1 VKIVSVKAG
10 LPAPEL
16 KVSEWVQ
23 GGPIT
28 LKDYQGKVIV
38 VEVFQVNCPGCFI
51 YGIPEAI
58 DTFQKYKN
66 NDVVVLGLATAFE
79 DFDKNTLENLKL
91 LLKENKVIGE
101 TLTTLTYQNKLLNE
115 GKLSYS
121 IPFPVGMD
129 MLVKEKLPIE
139 EKRIMEFVNA
149 NVPDF
154 DLYHQKDKEQIISR
168 VKSYLETKPYS
179 PLTFEE
185 YSLRGTPSTM
195 FIDKKGILR
204 ETTFGSTG
212 LMATTVEK
220 LLSE

>member
-1 VKIVSVKAG
+1 MKFVTVKAG
-10 LPAPEL
+10 LPAPDL

-23 GGPIT
+23 GGPIN
-28 LKDYQGKVIV
+28 LKDYRGKVVV

-79 DFDKNTLENLKL
+79 DFEKNTLENLKL

-101 TLTTLTYQNKLLNE
+101 TLTTLTYQSKLLNE

-129 MLVKEKLPIE
+129 MLLKEKLPIE

-185 YSLRGTPSTM
+185 YSLRGTPSSM

>member
-1 VKIVSVKAG
+1 VTVKAG
-10 LPAPEL
+10 SPAPEL

-23 GGPIT
+23 GGPIS

-58 DTFQKYKN
+58 DTYQKYKN
-66 NDVVVLGLATAFE
+66 NGVEVLGLATAFE

-91 LLKENKVIGE
+91 LLQESKVIGE
-101 TLTTLTYQNKLLNE
+101 TLTTLSYQNKLLNE
-115 GKLSYS
+115 GKLSYN

-129 MLVKEKLPIE
+129 MLLKESLPIE
-139 EKRIMEFVNA
+139 GKRIMEFVNA
-149 NVPDF
+149 NVLDF
-154 DLYHQKDKEQIISR
+154 DLYHQKDKDQIISR

-179 PLTFEE
+179 PMTFEE
-185 YSLRGTPSTM
+185 YSLKGTPSTI
-195 FIDKKGILR
+195 FIDKEGILR
-204 ETTFGSTG
+204 ETAFGSTG

>member
-1 VKIVSVKAG
+1 MTVKAG
-10 LPAPEL
+10 SPAPEL

-23 GGPIT
+23 GGPIS

-58 DTFQKYKN
+58 DTYQKYKN
-66 NDVVVLGLATAFE
+66 NGVEVLGLATAFE

-91 LLKENKVIGE
+91 LLQESKVIGE
-101 TLTTLTYQNKLLNE
+101 TLTTLSYQNKLLNE
-115 GKLSYS
+115 GKLSYNM
-121 IPFPVGMD
+121 PFPVGMD
-129 MLVKEKLPIE
+129 MLQKERLPLE
-139 EKRIMEFVNA
+139 GKRIMEFVNA
-149 NVPDF
+149 NVLDF
-154 DLYHQKDKEQIISR
+154 DLYHQKDKDQIISR

-179 PLTFEE
+179 PVTFEE
-185 YSLRGTPSTM
+185 YSLKGTPSTI

-204 ETTFGSTG
+204 ETAFGSTG

>member
-1 VKIVSVKAG
+1 MKFVTVKAG
-10 LPAPEL
+10 SPAPEL

-23 GGPIT
+23 GGPIS

-38 VEVFQVNCPGCFI
+38 VEVFQVNCPGCFV

-79 DFDKNTLENLKL
+79 DFEKNTLENLKL
-91 LLKENKVIGE
+91 LLNEDKVIGE
-101 TLTTLTYQNKLLNE
+101 TLTTLTYQSKLLND

-154 DLYHQKDKEQIISR
+154 DLYYQKDKEQIISR
-168 VKSYLETKPYS
+168 IKSYLETKPYS

-204 ETTFGSTG
+204 EMTFGSTG

>member
-1 VKIVSVKAG
+1 VTVKAG
-10 LPAPEL
+10 SPAPEL

-23 GGPIT
+23 GGPIS

-58 DTFQKYKN
+58 DTYQKYKN
-66 NDVVVLGLATAFE
+66 NGVEVLGLATAFE

-91 LLKENKVIGE
+91 LLQESKVIGE
-101 TLTTLTYQNKLLNE
+101 TLTTLSYQNKLLNE
-115 GKLSYS
+115 GKLSYN

-129 MLVKEKLPIE
+129 MLLKESLPIE
-139 EKRIMEFVNA
+139 GKRIMEFVNA
-149 NVPDF
+149 NVVDF
-154 DLYHQKDKEQIISR
+154 DLYHQKDKDQIISR

-179 PLTFEE
+179 PVTFEE
-185 YSLRGTPSTM
+185 YSLKGTPTTI
-195 FIDKKGILR
+195 FIDKEGILR
-204 ETTFGSTG
+204 ETAFGSTG

>member
-1 VKIVSVKAG
+1 VTVKAG
-10 LPAPEL
+10 SPAPEL

-23 GGPIT
+23 GGPIS

-58 DTFQKYKN
+58 DTYQKYKN
-66 NDVVVLGLATAFE
+66 NGVEILGLATAFE

-91 LLKENKVIGE
+91 LLQESKVIGE
-101 TLTTLTYQNKLLNE
+101 TLTTLSYQNKLLNE
-115 GKLSYS
+115 GKLSYK

-129 MLVKEKLPIE
+129 MLLKESLPIE
-139 EKRIMEFVNA
+139 GERIMEFVNA
-149 NVPDF
+149 NVLDF
-154 DLYHQKDKEQIISR
+154 DLYHQKDKDQIISR

-179 PLTFEE
+179 PMTFEE
-185 YSLRGTPSTM
+185 YSLKGTPSTI

-204 ETTFGSTG
+204 ETAFGSTG
-212 LMATTVEK
+212 LMSTTVEK

>member
-1 VKIVSVKAG
+1 MTVKAG
-10 LPAPEL
+10 SPAPDL

-23 GGPIT
+23 GGPIS

-51 YGIPEAI
+51 YGLPEAI

-66 NDVVVLGLATAFE
+66 NEVVVLGLATAFE

-101 TLTTLTYQNKLLNE
+101 TLTTLTYQSKLLNE
-115 GKLSYS
+115 GKLLYS

-185 YSLRGTPSTM
+185 YSLRGTPSSI

-212 LMATTVEK
+212 LMATNVEK

>member
-1 VKIVSVKAG
+1 MTVKAG
-10 LPAPEL
+10 SPAPEL

-23 GGPIT
+23 GGPIS
-28 LKDYQGKVIV
+28 LKDYQGKVVV

-58 DTFQKYKN
+58 DTYQKYKN
-66 NDVVVLGLATAFE
+66 NGVVVLGLATAFE

-91 LLKENKVIGE
+91 LLQESKVIGE
-101 TLTTLTYQNKLLNE
+101 TLTTLSYQNKLLNE
-115 GKLSYS
+115 GKLSYN

-129 MLVKEKLPIE
+129 MLLKERLPIE
-139 EKRIMEFVNA
+139 GKRIMEFVNA
-149 NVPDF
+149 NVLDF
-154 DLYHQKDKEQIISR
+154 ELYHRKDKDQIISR

-179 PLTFEE
+179 PVTFEE
-185 YSLRGTPSTM
+185 YSLKGTPSTI

-204 ETTFGSTG
+204 ESAFGSTG

>member
-1 VKIVSVKAG
+1 MTVKAG
-10 LPAPEL
+10 SPAPEL

-23 GGPIT
+23 GGPIS
-28 LKDYQGKVIV
+28 LKDYQGKVVV

-58 DTFQKYKN
+58 DTYQKYKN
-66 NDVVVLGLATAFE
+66 NGVVVLGLATAFE

-91 LLKENKVIGE
+91 LLQESKVIGE
-101 TLTTLTYQNKLLNE
+101 TLTTLSYQNKLLNE
-115 GKLSYS
+115 GKLSYN

-129 MLVKEKLPIE
+129 MLLKERLPIE
-139 EKRIMEFVNA
+139 GKRIMEFVNA
-149 NVPDF
+149 NVLDF
-154 DLYHQKDKEQIISR
+154 ELYHQKDKDQIISR

-179 PLTFEE
+179 PVTFEE
-185 YSLRGTPSTM
+185 YALKGTPSTI

-204 ETTFGSTG
+204 ESAFGSTG

>member
-1 VKIVSVKAG
+1 MTIKAG
-10 LPAPEL
+10 SPAPEL

-23 GGPIT
+23 GGPIS

-58 DTFQKYKN
+58 DTYQKYKN
-66 NDVVVLGLATAFE
+66 NGVVVLGLATAFE

-91 LLKENKVIGE
+91 LLQESKVIGE
-101 TLTTLTYQNKLLNE
+101 TLTTLSYQNKLLNE
-115 GKLSYS
+115 GKLSYN

-129 MLVKEKLPIE
+129 MLLKERLPIE
-139 EKRIMEFVNA
+139 GKRIMEFVNA
-149 NVPDF
+149 NVLDF
-154 DLYHQKDKEQIISR
+154 DLYHQKDKDQIISR

-179 PLTFEE
+179 PVTFEE
-185 YSLRGTPSTM
+185 YSLKGTPSTI

-204 ETTFGSTG
+204 ETAFGSTG

>member
-1 VKIVSVKAG
+1 VTVKAG
-10 LPAPEL
+10 SPAPEL

-23 GGPIT
+23 GGPIS

-58 DTFQKYKN
+58 NTYQKYKN
-66 NDVVVLGLATAFE
+66 NGVVVLGLATAFE

-91 LLKENKVIGE
+91 LLQESKVIGE
-101 TLTTLTYQNKLLNE
+101 TLTTLSYQNRLLNE
-115 GKLSYS
+115 GKLSYN

-129 MLVKEKLPIE
+129 MLLKERLPIE
-139 EKRIMEFVNA
+139 GKRIMEFVNA
-149 NVPDF
+149 NVLDF
-154 DLYHQKDKEQIISR
+154 DLYHQKDKDQIISR

-179 PLTFEE
+179 PVTFEE
-185 YSLRGTPSTM
+185 YSLKGTPSTI

-204 ETTFGSTG
+204 ETAFGSTG

>member
-1 VKIVSVKAG
+1 MNFVTVKIGS
-10 LPAPEL
+10 PAPDL
-16 KVSEWVQ
+16 QVNEWVQ
-23 GGPIT
+23 GGPIN
-28 LKDYQGKVIV
+28 LKDYQGKVVV

-58 DTFQKYKN
+58 DNYNKYKN
-66 NDVVVLGLATAFE
+66 DGVIILGLATAFE
-79 DFDKNTLENLKL
+79 DFDKNTVENLRL
-91 LLKENKVIGE
+91 LLNEKKVIGE
-101 TLTTLTYQNKLLNE
+101 TLTTLTYQSKLLDE
-115 GKLSYS
+115 GMLTYS

-129 MLVKEKLPIE
+129 KLLKEKLPID
-139 EKRIMEFVNA
+139 EKKIMEVVNA

-185 YSLRGTPSTM
+185 YSLRGTPSTI

-212 LMATTVEK
+212 LMSATIEK

>member
-1 VKIVSVKAG
+1 MKFVTVKPGS
-10 LPAPEL
+10 PAPEL

-23 GGPIT
+23 GGPIS
-28 LKDYQGKVIV
+28 LKDYQGKVV
-38 VEVFQVNCPGCFI
+38 VIEVFQVNCPGCFI

-101 TLTTLTYQNKLLNE
+101 TLTTLTYQSKLLNE

-129 MLVKEKLPIE
+129 MLVKEILPIE

-154 DLYHQKDKEQIISR
+154 DLYHKKDKEQIISR

-185 YSLRGTPSTM
+185 YSLRGTPSSM

>member
-1 VKIVSVKAG
+1 MTVKAG
-10 LPAPEL
+10 SPAPEL

-23 GGPIT
+23 GGPIS

-58 DTFQKYKN
+58 DTYQKYKN
-66 NDVVVLGLATAFE
+66 NGVEVLGLATAFE

-91 LLKENKVIGE
+91 LLQESKVIGE
-101 TLTTLTYQNKLLNE
+101 TLTTLSYQNKLLNE
-115 GKLSYS
+115 GKLSYN

-129 MLVKEKLPIE
+129 MLLKESLPIE
-139 EKRIMEFVNA
+139 GKRIMEFVNA
-149 NVPDF
+149 NVLDF
-154 DLYHQKDKEQIISR
+154 DLYHQKDKDQIISR

-179 PLTFEE
+179 PMTFEE
-185 YSLRGTPSTM
+185 YSLKGTPSTI

-204 ETTFGSTG
+204 ETAFGSTG

>member
-1 VKIVSVKAG
+1 VNFVTVKAG
-10 LPAPEL
+10 SPAPEL

-23 GGPIT
+23 GGASN
-28 LKDYQGKVIV
+28 LKEYQGNVVV

-58 DTFQKYKN
+58 DTYQKYKN
-66 NDVVVLGLATAFE
+66 NGVVVLGLATAFE
-79 DFDKNTLENLKL
+79 DFDKNTVENLRL

-101 TLTTLTYQNKLLNE
+101 TLTTLTYQSKLLNE
-115 GKLSYS
+115 GRLSYN

-129 MLVKEKLPIE
+129 MLVKEKHPIE
-139 EKRIMEFVNA
+139 DKRIMEFVNA

-154 DLYHQKDKEQIISR
+154 ELYHQKDKEQIISR
-168 VKSYLETKPYS
+168 IKSYLETKPYS

-185 YSLRGTPSTM
+185 YSLKGTPSTI

-212 LMATTVEK
+212 LIGSTVEK

>member
-1 VKIVSVKAG
+1 MNFVTVTTGS
-10 LPAPEL
+10 PAPDL
-16 KVSEWVQ
+16 QVSEWVQ
-23 GGPIT
+23 GGPIN
-28 LKDYQGKVIV
+28 LKDYQGKVVV

-58 DTFQKYKN
+58 DNYNKYKN
-66 NDVVVLGLATAFE
+66 DGVIILGLATAFE
-79 DFDKNTLENLKL
+79 DFDKNTVENLRL
-91 LLKENKVIGE
+91 LLNEKKVIGE
-101 TLTTLTYQNKLLNE
+101 TLTTLTYQSKLLDE
-115 GKLSYS
+115 GMLTYS

-129 MLVKEKLPIE
+129 KLLKEKLPIN
-139 EKRIMEFVNA
+139 EKKIMEVVNA

-185 YSLRGTPSTM
+185 YSLRGTPSTI

-212 LMATTVEK
+212 LMSATIEK

>member
-1 VKIVSVKAG
+1 MTVKTGS
-10 LPAPEL
+10 PAPEL
-16 KVSEWVQ
+16 QVSEWVQ
-23 GGPIT
+23 GGPIN
-28 LKDYQGKVIV
+28 LKDYQGKVVV
-38 VEVFQVNCPGCFI
+38 VEVFQVNCPGCFV

-58 DTFQKYKN
+58 DNYNKYKN
-66 NDVVVLGLATAFE
+66 NGVEVVGLATAFE
-79 DFDKNTLENLKL
+79 DFDKNTIENLKL
-91 LLKENKVIGE
+91 LLNEKKVIGE
-101 TLTTLTYQNKLLNE
+101 TLTTLTYQSKLLDE
-115 GKLSYS
+115 GMLTYN

-129 MLVKEKLPIE
+129 KLEKEKLPIN
-139 EKRIMEFVNA
+139 EKRIMEVVNA

-185 YSLRGTPSTM
+185 YSLRGTPSTI

-212 LMATTVEK
+212 LIGATIEK

>member
-1 VKIVSVKAG
+1 MTVKAG
-10 LPAPEL
+10 SPAPEL

-23 GGPIT
+23 GGPIS

-58 DTFQKYKN
+58 DTYQKYKN
-66 NDVVVLGLATAFE
+66 NGVVVLGLATAFE

-91 LLKENKVIGE
+91 LLQESKVIGE
-101 TLTTLTYQNKLLNE
+101 TLTTLSYQNKLLNE
-115 GKLSYS
+115 GRLSYN

-129 MLVKEKLPIE
+129 MLLKERLPIE
-139 EKRIMEFVNA
+139 GKRIMEFVNA
-149 NVPDF
+149 NVLDF
-154 DLYHQKDKEQIISR
+154 DLYHQKDKDQIISR

-179 PLTFEE
+179 PMTFEE
-185 YSLRGTPSTM
+185 YSLKGTPSTI

-204 ETTFGSTG
+204 ESAFGSTG

>member
-1 VKIVSVKAG
+1 MTVKAG
-10 LPAPEL
+10 SPAPEL

-23 GGPIT
+23 GGPIS

-58 DTFQKYKN
+58 DTYQKYKN
-66 NDVVVLGLATAFE
+66 NGVQVLGLATAFE

-91 LLKENKVIGE
+91 LLQERKVIGE
-101 TLTTLTYQNKLLNE
+101 TLTTLSYQNKLLNE
-115 GKLSYS
+115 GKLSYN

-129 MLVKEKLPIE
+129 MLLKESLPVE
-139 EKRIMEFVNA
+139 GKRIMEFVNA
-149 NVPDF
+149 NVLDF
-154 DLYHQKDKEQIISR
+154 DLYHQKDKDQIISR

-179 PLTFEE
+179 PMTFEE
-185 YSLRGTPSTM
+185 YSLKGTPSTI

-204 ETTFGSTG
+204 ETAFGSTG

>member
-1 VKIVSVKAG
+1 VTVKAG
-10 LPAPEL
+10 SPAPEL

-23 GGPIT
+23 GGPIS

-58 DTFQKYKN
+58 NTYQKYKN
-66 NDVVVLGLATAFE
+66 NGVVVLGLATAFE

-91 LLKENKVIGE
+91 LLQESKVIGE
-101 TLTTLTYQNKLLNE
+101 TLTTLSYQNKLLNE
-115 GKLSYS
+115 GKLSYN

-129 MLVKEKLPIE
+129 MLLKERLPIE
-139 EKRIMEFVNA
+139 GKRIMEFVNA
-149 NVPDF
+149 NVLDF
-154 DLYHQKDKEQIISR
+154 DLYHQKDKDQIISR

-179 PLTFEE
+179 AVTFEE
-185 YSLRGTPSTM
+185 YSLKGTPSTI

-204 ETTFGSTG
+204 ESAFGSTG

>member
-1 VKIVSVKAG
+1 VTVKTGSA
-10 LPAPEL
+10 APDL
-16 KVSEWVQ
+16 QVSEWVQ
-23 GGPIT
+23 GGPIN
-28 LKDYQGKVIV
+28 LKDYQGKVVV

-58 DTFQKYKN
+58 DNYYKYKN
-66 NDVVVLGLATAFE
+66 DGVIILGLATAFE
-79 DFDKNTLENLKL
+79 DFDKNTVENLRL
-91 LLKENKVIGE
+91 LLNEKKVIGE
-101 TLTTLTYQNKLLNE
+101 TLTTLTYQSKLLDE
-115 GKLSYS
+115 GMLTYS

-129 MLVKEKLPIE
+129 KLLKEKLPID
-139 EKRIMEFVNA
+139 EKKIMEVVNA
-149 NVPDF
+149 NIPDF

-185 YSLRGTPSTM
+185 YSLRGTPSTI

-212 LMATTVEK
+212 LMSATIEK

>member
-1 VKIVSVKAG
+1 VTVKAG
-10 LPAPEL
+10 SPAPEL

-23 GGPIT
+23 GGPIS
-28 LKDYQGKVIV
+28 LKDYQGKVVV

-58 DTFQKYKN
+58 DTYQKYKN

-91 LLKENKVIGE
+91 LLQESKVIGE
-101 TLTTLTYQNKLLNE
+101 TLTTLSYQNKLLNE
-115 GKLSYS
+115 GKLSYN

-129 MLVKEKLPIE
+129 MLLKERLPIE
-139 EKRIMEFVNA
+139 GKRIMEFVNA
-149 NVPDF
+149 NVLDF
-154 DLYHQKDKEQIISR
+154 ELYHQKDKDQIISR

-179 PLTFEE
+179 PVTFEE
-185 YSLRGTPSTM
+185 YSLKGTPSTI
-195 FIDKKGILR
+195 FIDKKGIFR
-204 ETTFGSTG
+204 ESAFGSPG

>member
-1 VKIVSVKAG
+1 VTVKAG
-10 LPAPEL
+10 SPAPEL

-23 GGPIT
+23 GGPIS

-58 DTFQKYKN
+58 DTYQKYKN
-66 NDVVVLGLATAFE
+66 NGVVVLGLATAFE

-91 LLKENKVIGE
+91 LLQESKVIGE
-101 TLTTLTYQNKLLNE
+101 TLTTLSYQNKLLNE
-115 GKLSYS
+115 GKLSYN

-129 MLVKEKLPIE
+129 MLLKERLPIE
-139 EKRIMEFVNA
+139 GKRIMEFVNA
-149 NVPDF
+149 NVLDF
-154 DLYHQKDKEQIISR
+154 DLYHQKDKDQIISR

-179 PLTFEE
+179 AVTFEE
-185 YSLRGTPSTM
+185 YSLKGTPSTI

-204 ETTFGSTG
+204 ESAFGSTG

>member
-1 VKIVSVKAG
+1 MTVKAG
-10 LPAPEL
+10 SPAPEL

-23 GGPIT
+23 GGPIS
-28 LKDYQGKVIV
+28 LKDYQGKVVV

-58 DTFQKYKN
+58 DTYQKYKN

-91 LLKENKVIGE
+91 LLQESKVIGE
-101 TLTTLTYQNKLLNE
+101 TLTTLSYQNKLLNE
-115 GKLSYS
+115 GKLSYN

-129 MLVKEKLPIE
+129 MLLKERLPIE
-139 EKRIMEFVNA
+139 GKRIMEFVNA
-149 NVPDF
+149 NVLDF
-154 DLYHQKDKEQIISR
+154 ELYHQKDKDQIISR

-179 PLTFEE
+179 PVTFEE
-185 YSLRGTPSTM
+185 YSLKGTPSTI
-195 FIDKKGILR
+195 FIDKKGIFR
-204 ETTFGSTG
+204 ESAFGLPG

>member
-1 VKIVSVKAG
+1 VTVKAG
-10 LPAPEL
+10 SPAPEL

-58 DTFQKYKN
+58 DTYQKYKN
-66 NDVVVLGLATAFE
+66 NGVVVLGLATAFE

-91 LLKENKVIGE
+91 LLQESKVIGE
-101 TLTTLTYQNKLLNE
+101 TLTTLSYQNKLLNE
-115 GKLSYS
+115 GKLSYN

-129 MLVKEKLPIE
+129 MLLKERVPIE
-139 EKRIMEFVNA
+139 GKRIMEFVNA
-149 NVPDF
+149 NVLDF
-154 DLYHQKDKEQIISR
+154 ELYHQKDKDQIISR

-179 PLTFEE
+179 PVTFEE
-185 YSLRGTPSTM
+185 YSLKGTPSTI

-204 ETTFGSTG
+204 ESAFGSTG

>member
-1 VKIVSVKAG
+1 MKFVTVKAG
-10 LPAPEL
+10 LPAPDL

-23 GGPIT
+23 GGPIN
-28 LKDYQGKVIV
+28 LKDYRGKVVV

-79 DFDKNTLENLKL
+79 DFEKNTLENLKL

-101 TLTTLTYQNKLLNE
+101 TLTTLTYQSKLLNE

-185 YSLRGTPSTM
+185 YSLRGTPSSM

>member
-1 VKIVSVKAG
+1 MKFVTVKAG

-23 GGPIT
+23 GGPIN
-28 LKDYQGKVIV
+28 LKDYRGKVVV

-101 TLTTLTYQNKLLNE
+101 TLTTLTYQSKLLNE

-185 YSLRGTPSTM
+185 YSLRGTPSSM

>member
-1 VKIVSVKAG
+1 MTIKAG
-10 LPAPEL
+10 SPAPEL

-23 GGPIT
+23 GGPIS

-58 DTFQKYKN
+58 NTYQKYKN
-66 NDVVVLGLATAFE
+66 NGVVVLGLATAFE

-91 LLKENKVIGE
+91 LLQESKVIGE
-101 TLTTLTYQNKLLNE
+101 TLTTLSYQNKLLNE
-115 GKLSYS
+115 GKLSYN

-129 MLVKEKLPIE
+129 MLLKERLPIE
-139 EKRIMEFVNA
+139 GKRIMEFVNA
-149 NVPDF
+149 NVLDF
-154 DLYHQKDKEQIISR
+154 DLYHQKDKDQIISR

-179 PLTFEE
+179 PVTFEE
-185 YSLRGTPSTM
+185 YSLKGTPSTI

-204 ETTFGSTG
+204 EAAFGSTG

>member
-1 VKIVSVKAG
+1 MKFVTVKPG

-23 GGPIT
+23 GGPIS

-58 DTFQKYKN
+58 DTFQKYQN

-101 TLTTLTYQNKLLNE
+101 TLTTLTYQSKLLNE

-185 YSLRGTPSTM
+185 YSLRGTPSSM

>member
-1 VKIVSVKAG
+1 MNFVTVTTGS
-10 LPAPEL
+10 PAPDL
-16 KVSEWVQ
+16 QVSEWVQ
-23 GGPIT
+23 GGPIN
-28 LKDYQGKVIV
+28 LKDSQGKVVV

-58 DTFQKYKN
+58 DNYNKYKN
-66 NDVVVLGLATAFE
+66 DGVIILGLATAFE
-79 DFDKNTLENLKL
+79 DFDKNTVENLRL
-91 LLKENKVIGE
+91 LLNEKKVIGE
-101 TLTTLTYQNKLLNE
+101 TLTTLTYQSKLLDK
-115 GKLSYS
+115 GMLTYS

-129 MLVKEKLPIE
+129 KLLKEKLPID
-139 EKRIMEFVNA
+139 EKKIMEVVNA

-185 YSLRGTPSTM
+185 YSLRGTPSTI

-212 LMATTVEK
+212 LMSATIEK

>member
-1 VKIVSVKAG
+1 MTVKAG
-10 LPAPEL
+10 SPAPEL

-23 GGPIT
+23 GGPIS
-28 LKDYQGKVIV
+28 LKDYQGKVVV

-58 DTFQKYKN
+58 DTYQKYKN
-66 NDVVVLGLATAFE
+66 NGVVVLGLATAFE

-91 LLKENKVIGE
+91 LLQESKVIGE
-101 TLTTLTYQNKLLNE
+101 TLTTLSYQNKLLNE
-115 GKLSYS
+115 GKLSYN

-129 MLVKEKLPIE
+129 MLLKERLPIE
-139 EKRIMEFVNA
+139 GKRIMEFVNA
-149 NVPDF
+149 NVLDF
-154 DLYHQKDKEQIISR
+154 ELYHQKDKDQIISR

-179 PLTFEE
+179 PVTFEE
-185 YSLRGTPSTM
+185 YSLKGTPSTI

-204 ETTFGSTG
+204 ESAFGSTG

>member
-1 VKIVSVKAG
+1 VNFVTIKTGSAA
-10 LPAPEL
+10 PAL
-16 KVSEWVQ
+16 QVSEWVQ
-23 GGPIT
+23 GGPIN
-28 LKDYQGKVIV
+28 LKDYQGKVVV

-58 DTFQKYKN
+58 DNYYKYKN
-66 NDVVVLGLATAFE
+66 DGVIILGLATAFE
-79 DFDKNTLENLKL
+79 DFDKNTVENLRL
-91 LLKENKVIGE
+91 LLNEKKVIGE
-101 TLTTLTYQNKLLNE
+101 TLTTLTYQSKLLDE
-115 GKLSYS
+115 GMLTYS

-129 MLVKEKLPIE
+129 KLLKEKLPID
-139 EKRIMEFVNA
+139 EKKIMEVVNA
-149 NVPDF
+149 NIPDF

-185 YSLRGTPSTM
+185 YSLRGTPSTI

-212 LMATTVEK
+212 LMSATIEK